1 MTTTAQTEAFER
13 LVTKIGLQAKSLL
26 SINDL
31 ANEQILD
38 LFALGRQLEKWN
50 RSAVSLLPGKVFAT
64 LFFQPSTR
72 TRLSFETAM
81 HRLGGAVITET
92 TPLISSSAAK
102 EESLD
107 DMLRVIGK
115 YANVIV
121 LRHFDDIEARR
132 AVTSCE
138 APVISGGFGQWE
150 HPTQALLDLYT
161 LWRTYG
167 HVDGL
172 KVCIASTDLDHAR
185 TGHSMAYGLARLGA
199 EVTLASPKS
208 ARTPDEVLDKIA
220 SLGVSVREEF
230 DLEQESFN
238 ELIYDQDLVYLPGCS
253 APKGPEADAFKTTM
267 EKYLVRFETV
277 ERARSEGRTIYVTH
291 TLPRRQGEMDL
302 RIDSTP
308 SELYFKAIAYSVSI
322 RMALLAS
329 IAGLGEEPVTARRK
343 AVHDGR

>member
-1 MTTTAQTEAFER
+1 MEHSIDVGSVR
-13 LVTKIGLQAKSLL
+13 PLVDKIAIGGRSLL

-31 ANEQILD
+31 TNPQILD
-38 LFALGRQLEKWN
+38 LFELGRKLEPWN
-50 RSAVSLLPGKVFAT
+50 RSVVHLLDGKVLAA

-72 TRLSFETAM
+72 TRMSFETAM

-102 EESLD
+102 EESLE
-107 DMLRVIGK
+107 DMLRVVSK

-121 LRHFDDIEARR
+121 LRHFDDTEARR
-132 AVTSCE
+132 AVPFSE
-138 APVISGGFGQWE
+138 SPVINGGFGQWE

-167 HVDGL
+167 HIEGL

-199 EVTLASPKS
+199 RVTLASPKS
-208 ARTPDEVLDKIA
+208 ARTPDEVLAKIA
-220 SLGVSVREEF
+220 ELGVSVEEEF
-230 DLEQESFN
+230 DLEQDSFN
-238 ELIYDQDLVYLPGCS
+238 ELIFDKDLVYLPGCS

-267 EKYLVRFETV
+267 EKYLVRYETV
-277 ERARSEGRTIYVTH
+277 QRALDEGRTIYVTH

-302 RIDSTP
+302 RIDESP

-322 RMALLAS
+322 RMALLLAVS
-329 IAGLGEEPVTARRK
+329 RLDDDPGLI
-343 AVHDGR
+343 GR